1 MRPVPCLSSLNGGGE
16 KVSPTSYST
25 VTSPNVGISLP
36 NFLTLSLSPFLTK
49 FFNLNQATTQKDLA
63 FFGQILRKLKF

>member
-49 FFNLNQATTQKDLA
+49 FFNLNQGHHSKRSG
-63 FFGQILRKLKF
+63 FFWSNP